1 VIVCKFGGTS
11 VADGAAIRR
20 LVAIVAARA
29 EDRPLVVVSALAGV
43 TDGLLALAAA
53 VHAGDSE
60 ALDGGIGALVRRH
73 ETVARE
79 LPGADSALDTLRAD
93 AEALHALLAAALG
106 RRLRPAEVDH
116 VAGQGELWSSRLV
129 AGALTG
135 AGLPAA
141 WADIRPIMVTD
152 DRFGRATPYVQV
164 LNNRARECLSPLS
177 ESGLIPVTQG
187 FIGATADGVPTTLGR
202 GGSDF
207 TAALL
212 GAALGASRVEIWTDV
227 DGLMTAD
234 PRIVPT
240 ARTLTAASYD
250 EAAEL
255 ATFGA
260 KVLHPATAMPLVRA
274 GIPIVILNSTRP
286 ELPGT
291 TIEPSAELARMGDS
305 PIRSISWKRGITVI
319 NVRAP
324 RMLGAYGFLR
334 AMFEVFERHEV
345 VVDVLASGEVSVSLT
360 VEDRSRLEPVI
371 QELSELGEVWT
382 EDRRA
387 IVSVVGIGLRGT
399 PGLASRI
406 FRAVQPA
413 NVEVIS
419 QGASAI
425 NMTFVVREE
434 DGPDVVRRLHAEF
447 FGYRRT

>member
-1 VIVCKFGGTS
+1 MIVCKFGGTS
-11 VADGAAIRR
+11 VADAAAIRR
-20 LVAIVAARA
+20 LVAIVAGRA
-29 EDRPLVVVSALAGV
+29 AERPLVVVSALAGI
-43 TDGLLALAAA
+43 TDRLLGLTAA
-53 VHAGDSE
+53 VRAGHA
-60 ALDGGIGALVRRH
+60 ATLDQEIDGLVRRH
-73 ETVARE
+73 ETVAAE
-79 LPGADSALDTLRAD
+79 LPGAETAIETVRAD
-93 AEALHALLAAALG
+93 ADSIRSSLSAALG
-106 RRLRPAEVDH
+106 RRLRPAEIDQL
-116 VAGQGELWSSRLV
+116 AGHGELWSSRLV
-129 AGALTG
+129 AGGMLG
-135 AGLPAA
+135 AGLPSA
-141 WADIRPIMVTD
+141 WVDIRPIMVTD
-152 DRFGRATPYVQV
+152 DRFGRATPYVQAI
-164 LNNRARECLSPLS
+164 NNRARECLRPLLDD
-177 ESGLIPVTQG
+177 GMIPVTQG

-212 GAALGASRVEIWTDV
+212 GAALGAGRVELWTDV

-234 PRIVPT
+234 PRIVPA
-240 ARTLTAASYD
+240 ARTLTAASYE

-260 KVLHPATAMPLVRA
+260 KVLHPATATPLVRA
-274 GIPIVILNSTRP
+274 GIPIVVLNSTKP
-286 ELPGT
+286 ELAGT
-291 TIEPSAELARMGDS
+291 TIEPSAELERMGDS

-334 AMFEVFERHEV
+334 AMFEVFERNEV

-360 VEDRSRLEPVI
+360 VEERSRLEPVVR
-371 QELSELGEVWT
+371 ELSELGEVWV
-382 EDRRA
+382 EDGRA

-425 NMTFVVREE
+425 NMTFVVRED
-434 DGPDVVRRLHAEF
+434 DGPDVVRRLHDEF
-447 FGYRRT
+447 FGAR